1 MIKLVHTSG
10 PSVTMS
16 SNRFCATKDRNR
28 VMDGH
33 PNMSEETQCPQAVLI
48 AGDCRTELAKVETE
62 SVDLIF
68 TSPPY
73 ANQRASTYG
82 GIKPE
87 AYCEW
92 FIPIANELYRVLK
105 PTGTFVLNVKE
116 PAIDGERHTHVIEI
130 ILEMRKRGWFWTEE
144 LVWHKKNCYPGKW
157 PNRFRDAWERL
168 LQFNKGK
175 RFKMNQ
181 EAVMVP
187 VGDWYDSRMK
197 NLSETDKV
205 RDESRVGS
213 GFGKKIDNWLG
224 REMVYPTNVLHGAT
238 ECGNRNHSAA
248 FPYWLPEWFINLF
261 TDPGDTVLDPFN
273 GSGTTTIAALEN
285 GRNAIGIELYWP
297 YHLTLKGSL
306 QRRFEVHDMSQIT
319 DQQITDYVEQ
329 NIESFHQKRLASLGG
344 LTLRDLIA
352 NKNPYL
358 FRSKNLVK
366 VSDLIRSLLDAHL
379 SSQEETM
386 FGEFLEG
393 LAIHVAET
401 VHGGRKSTTEGIDL
415 EFEKQKGDTTERFLV
430 SIKSGP
436 HWGNSSQ
443 IKKMTT
449 DFNRAKRTFA
459 QGNQTA
465 EIKTVNG
472 CCYGRDE
479 NPFKEGQYYKY
490 CGQEFWELIS
500 DDPGLY
506 TRIIEPLG
514 HEAKKRND
522 RFNKDYAAVVNRLCQ
537 EFTNEFCSDSGHIDW
552 EKLVRFGS
560 ATTPAIALPA
570 QVRTVNRL
578 KNIANVVDVLKQWQH
593 ADIAE
598 VLLQQAANIGT
609 QDDTV
614 KTLMGSLRGFL
625 MCIGTLRFNG
635 TINITVTN
643 EGQVRSEF
651 TLQSGHVVKIAFKDI
666 RSVSASV
673 TAPDGSAVK
682 LPKNGELTR
691 KTANKKLLEHQLFA
705 ELTTP

>member
-1 MIKLVHTSG
+1 
-10 PSVTMS
+10 MS
-16 SNRFCATKDRNR
+16 AEK
-28 VMDGH
+28 
-33 PNMSEETQCPQAVLI
+33 QCPHAVLI
-48 AGDCRTELAKVETE
+48 AGDCRAELAKVETE
-62 SVDLIF
+62 SIDLIF

-82 GIKPE
+82 GIKPDD
-87 AYCEW
+87 YCEW
-92 FIPIANELYRVLK
+92 FIPIADELYRVLK

-116 PAIDGERHTHVIEI
+116 PAIDGERHTHVIEV

-168 LQFNKGK
+168 LQFNKE
-175 RFKMNQ
+175 RQFKMNQ
-181 EAVMVP
+181 ESVMVP

-197 NLSETDKV
+197 NLSETDKT

-238 ECGNRNHSAA
+238 ECGNRNHSAV
-248 FPYWLPEWFINLF
+248 FPHWLPEWFIDLF

-297 YHLTLKGSL
+297 YHLTLKGNL
-306 QRRFEVHDMSQIT
+306 RRRFEVQDMSRIT
-319 DQQITDYVEQ
+319 DKEITDYVEQ
-329 NIESFHQKRLASLGG
+329 NIESFHQKRLASLGS
-344 LTLRDLIA
+344 LTLGSLIA

-415 EFEKQKGDTTERFLV
+415 EFEKIKGGTTERFLV

-436 HWGNSSQ
+436 HWGNASQ

-449 DFNRAKRTFA
+449 DFNRAKRTFG
-459 QGNQTA
+459 QGQQRA
-465 EIKTVNG
+465 EITAVNG

-479 NPFKEGQYYKY
+479 KPNKGEYYKY
-490 CGQEFWELIS
+490 CGQEFWEFIS

-522 RFNKDYAAVVNRLCQ
+522 KFSKDYAALVNRLCQ
-537 EFTNEFCSDSGHIDW
+537 EFTNEFCNDAGHIDW
-552 EKLVRFGS
+552 DRLVRFGS
-560 ATTPAIALPA
+560 ATTPPLALPA
-570 QVRTVNRL
+570 QTRAVNRL
-578 KNIANVVDVLKQWQH
+578 NNIASVIDVLKQWQH
-593 ADIAE
+593 ADMAE
-598 VLLQQAANIGT
+598 ALTQQAANVGT
-609 QDDTV
+609 QHDTV
-614 KTLMGSLRGFL
+614 KAFIESLRGFL
-625 MCIGTLRFNG
+625 MFIGTCSYNG
-635 TINITVTN
+635 TINITATN
-643 EGQVRSEF
+643 EGQVRSDI
-651 TLQSGHVVKIAFKDI
+651 TLQSGHVVNIAFKDI
-666 RSVSASV
+666 KSVSVSV
-673 TAPDGSAVK
+673 TAPDGSSVK
-682 LPKNGELTR
+682 LPRKGELTR
-691 KTANKKLLEHQLFA
+691 KTASKNLLALQLFT
-705 ELTTP
+705 ERTQP